1 MLRVARTKKSTYLTT
16 DDQDDQ
22 NFTELFSQYGQLIKL
37 IKKHLSSVTASI
49 FAQPM
54 HQDDSDYIEW
64 YSELNGQPEPL
75 GSLSDAQQLKA
86 KKLLSDRLAAL
97 SKLADQLPQLEPGS
111 EKLQTLLRKAMQ
123 FPGDE
128 TVYVINEQ
136 PVITFW
142 GIPDP
147 AAKTIKNP
155 PQVSGVQNLTST
167 SDVSRFRLPKFLS
180 YLGWLLLIVLL
191 ASLLWFLFSKY
202 PINWQDYNPFVDEY
216 QILLDK
222 VNAADDDCEI
232 LDRIYK
238 EESLIHKDEE
248 KFQRL
253 KKRVESRLE
262 ICQAY
267 IQLKNDIELANG
279 DCRKLVTILNQNNY
293 LQDAQGPFI
302 ELKNYLKQEV
312 RLCAEY
318 RKLKNRVD
326 AAQED
331 CPLLAK
337 INSENSYLQQPE
349 GLFILLKQ
357 QINDNLQTCN
367 TYQTL
372 KDSINKAQLDCQKLK
387 KIASENSALKRT
399 ESKFRE
405 LKQQLNKYQK
415 GCKRKQIENIVN
427 LCPGSRPK
435 KLAPELVIVF
445 DASGSMALPADIR
458 KTRLVEQKI
467 NQASLGLVIT
477 SLTMGKHSAEKQYM
491 NLMRQFSPKNQSRM
505 HGAKTAVNQLVK
517 KTPEDMDIGL
527 VVLNKCPGAK
537 KYGFYPPGKRRQFSE
552 LINNL
557 EPKSGTPL
565 GNAINK
571 AGQMID
577 GVSKPAT
584 MIIISDGQES
594 CGANP
599 CETAS
604 RLAAQ
609 KPYLTINV
617 VDILGTGAGNC
628 VARATKNG
636 KVYTANNLQDIVKM
650 TEEAASTAIP
660 EHCKK

>member
-1 MLRVARTKKSTYLTT
+1 
-16 DDQDDQ
+16 
-22 NFTELFSQYGQLIKL
+22 
-37 IKKHLSSVTASI
+37 
-49 FAQPM
+49 
-54 HQDDSDYIEW
+54 
-64 YSELNGQPEPL
+64 
-75 GSLSDAQQLKA
+75 
-86 KKLLSDRLAAL
+86 
-97 SKLADQLPQLEPGS
+97 
-111 EKLQTLLRKAMQ
+111 
-123 FPGDE
+123 
-128 TVYVINEQ
+128 
-136 PVITFW
+136 
-142 GIPDP
+142 
-147 AAKTIKNP
+147 
-155 PQVSGVQNLTST
+155 
-167 SDVSRFRLPKFLS
+167 
-180 YLGWLLLIVLL
+180 
-191 ASLLWFLFSKY
+191 
-202 PINWQDYNPFVDEY
+202 
-216 QILLDK
+216 
-222 VNAADDDCEI
+222 
-232 LDRIYK
+232 
-238 EESLIHKDEE
+238 
-248 KFQRL
+248 
-253 KKRVESRLE
+253 
-262 ICQAY
+262 
-267 IQLKNDIELANG
+267 
-279 DCRKLVTILNQNNY
+279 VTILNQNNY

-302 ELKNYLKQEV
+302 ELKDYLKQEV

-331 CPLLAK
+331 CPLLTK

-349 GLFILLKQ
+349 GLFISLKQ
-357 QINDNLQTCN
+357 QINDNLQICN

-372 KDSINKAQLDCQKLK
+372 KESINKAQLDCQKLK
-387 KIASENSALKRT
+387 KIASENPALQRT
-399 ESKFRE
+399 ESKFRD

-458 KTRLVEQKI
+458 KIRLVEQKI
-467 NQASLGLVIT
+467 NQAKLGLVLT
-477 SLTMGKHSAEKQYM
+477 SLTMGRHSAEKQYM

-537 KYGFYPPGKRRQFSE
+537 KYGFYSPAKRQQFSG
-552 LINNL
+552 LINSL

-565 GNAINK
+565 GNAISK

-584 MIIISDGQES
+584 MIVISDGQES
-594 CGANP
+594 CGADP

-660 EHCKK
+660 EDCKK